1 MGRVAEE
8 GNMKH
13 VPGIALAGR
22 PPTQTACIAGTGIEV
37 FEVVKVY
44 YAVDKDW
51 ERLRGAFHWLS
62 DEQLRAALLY
72 AELHPRS
79 MRERL
84 AAEDAAEAELERL
97 WHDFPATAPTRA

>member
-1 MGRVAEE
+1 
-8 GNMKH
+8 MKR

-22 PPTQTACIAGTGIEV
+22 SPTQTARIAGTGIEV
-37 FEVVKVY
+37 FEVLKVY

-51 ERLRGAFHWLS
+51 ELLRSAFHWLGN
-62 DEQLRAALLY
+62 EQLRAALLY
-72 AELHPRS
+72 AELHPRA

-97 WHDFPATAPTRA
+97 RHDFPETAPTRA